1 MGQIILAYLNNKIQ
15 LAELIEAADHANKIR
30 IKTGRNKEQKTHAK
44 NQIYLTNICVKNP
57 KDFVDFSNK
66 VAETFEK
73 VDLKKAWEHLINQ
86 SYSSISVE
94 DILKALDLPLDS
106 HEFKVSVFLSINN
119 DDTYFQFKSNQ
130 IKMISK
136 TEVLQ
141 KIKIMDQRK
150 IADEKKARLAK
161 ILLNGNFHKQFQKND
176 LEIIENLKS
185 IVLYGDKKIKKSEI
199 FEFCEKFLNTTQRS
213 DIFEL
218 LVKNKILEK
227 NLPVEL
233 YQAEIPIKFS
243 SKIHKITESI
253 STQNYDDYE
262 DLTNLETYTID
273 DESTKDRDDA
283 FSFQQNFLWIH
294 ITDLTNL
301 FDKNSEIDIEAF
313 NRSRSIYLP
322 EFTIPML
329 PPKISQEVGSINPN
343 QPQKCISLKLE
354 INSQNKIIDW
364 DFKKTLITST
374 KSLSYSEAELII
386 EDQNH
391 KLNKTFN
398 NLDKICFESRNER
411 ILAGAFSFDRPQ
423 VKFSGISSENIQVIL
438 ESNLLKSKLIIAELM
453 IIFNQFA
460 ALFCYTNKLPAI
472 FRTQEIIDLPEFT
485 YSNAYSWYKT
495 SQHLRPARISTKAK
509 EHSGLGTALY
519 VQSTSPLR
527 RFSDLV
533 MQRQIKSLIDSTST
547 PYDIKEISSIG
558 VHGESLAKNL
568 SRIEESR
575 KKYWFLV
582 YLKQSLLNNSVT
594 IFDGI
599 VLETNGN
606 TLGRL
611 FELRDFPFRF
621 RCEIPKS
628 IQEGSNI
635 TIKLNSVDLWNR
647 TAQFAYKF

>member
-1 MGQIILAYLNNKIQ
+1 MGQIILAYLNNKLQ
-15 LAELIEAADHANKIR
+15 LAELIEVTDHANKIR
-30 IKTGRNKEQKTHAK
+30 IKTGRNKEQKTHKK
-44 NQIYLTNICVKNP
+44 NQIYITNICVKNP

-66 VAETFEK
+66 VAETIEK
-73 VDLKKAWEHLINQ
+73 IDLKKAWEHLINQ
-86 SYSSISVE
+86 DFSSISVE
-94 DILKALDLPLDS
+94 HILKALDLPIDS

-119 DDTYFQFKSNQ
+119 DDTYFQFKPNQ
-130 IKMISK
+130 IQMISK
-136 TEVLQ
+136 TEVLK
-141 KIKIMDQRK
+141 KIKIIDQRK
-150 IADEKKARLAK
+150 IADEKKTRLAK
-161 ILLNGNFHKQFQKND
+161 ILLNSNFHKQLKKDD
-176 LEIIENLKS
+176 LEIIDNLKS
-185 IVLYGDKKIKKSEI
+185 IVLYGDKKIKKTEI

-218 LVKNKILEK
+218 LVKNKILDT

-233 YQAEIPIKFS
+233 YQAEIPITFS
-243 SKIHKITESI
+243 PKIHKITESI
-253 STQNYDDYE
+253 TTQNSDDYE

-301 FDKNSEIDIEAF
+301 FDKNSEIDLEAF

-364 DFKKTLITST
+364 DFKKTLINST

-391 KLNKTFN
+391 KLNTTFN

-411 ILAGAFSFDRPQ
+411 ILAGAFSFERPQ
-423 VKFSGISSENIQVIL
+423 VKFSGISSESIQVML

-472 FRTQEIIDLPEFT
+472 YRTQEIIDLPEFT

-628 IQEGSNI
+628 IQEGDNI

>member
-1 MGQIILAYLNNKIQ
+1 MGQIILAYLNNKLQ
-15 LAELIEAADHANKIR
+15 LAELIEVTDHANKIR
-30 IKTGRNKEQKTHAK
+30 IKTGRNKEQKTHKK
-44 NQIYLTNICVKNP
+44 NQIYITNICVKNP

-66 VAETFEK
+66 VAETIEK
-73 VDLKKAWEHLINQ
+73 IDLKKAWEHLINQ
-86 SYSSISVE
+86 DFSSISVE
-94 DILKALDLPLDS
+94 HILKALDLPIDS
-106 HEFKVSVFLSINN
+106 HEFKVSVFLSMNN
-119 DDTYFQFKSNQ
+119 DDTYFQFKPNQ
-130 IKMISK
+130 IQMISK
-136 TEVLQ
+136 TEVLK

-150 IADEKKARLAK
+150 IADEKKTRLAK
-161 ILLNGNFHKQFQKND
+161 ILLNGNFHKQLKKDD
-176 LEIIENLKS
+176 LEIIDNLKS
-185 IVLYGDKKIKKSEI
+185 IVLYGDKKIKKTEI

-218 LVKNKILEK
+218 LVKNKILDK

-233 YQAEIPIKFS
+233 YQAEIPIRFS
-243 SKIHKITESI
+243 PKIHKITESI
-253 STQNYDDYE
+253 TTQNSDDYE

-301 FDKNSEIDIEAF
+301 FDKNSEIDLEAF

-364 DFKKTLITST
+364 DFKKTLINST

-391 KLNKTFN
+391 KLNTTFN

-423 VKFSGISSENIQVIL
+423 VKFSGISSESIQVML

-472 FRTQEIIDLPEFT
+472 YRTQEIIDLPEFT

-495 SQHLRPARISTKAK
+495 SQHLRPAKISTKAK

-533 MQRQIKSLIDSTST
+533 MQRQIKSLIDSTNT